1 MDLGSN
7 AGSLLYFP
15 RHCEGC
21 DSIVEGKWTLG
32 TVRYG
37 SRCPSHDSPE
47 LSTFLKPLSPSS
59 QWGMDSELLTRW
71 RAKAATSVQVLNT
84 L

>member
-21 DSIVEGKWTLG
+21 DSIVEGKRTLG
-32 TVRYG
+32 TIRYG
-37 SRCPSHDSPE
+37 SRSPSHDSPD

-59 QWGMDSELLTRW
+59 QWGMDSELLMMLESESSHK
-71 RAKAATSVQVLNT
+71 RAGA
-84 L
+84 